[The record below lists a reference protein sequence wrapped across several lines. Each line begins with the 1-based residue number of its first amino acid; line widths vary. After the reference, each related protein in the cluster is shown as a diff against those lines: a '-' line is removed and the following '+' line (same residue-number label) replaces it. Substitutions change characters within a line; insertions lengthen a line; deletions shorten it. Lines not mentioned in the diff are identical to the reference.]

1 MTGQIYYCLCGF
13 RKDAEL
19 DIQTQH
25 SLNSSSD
32 SRGKGE
38 QVRYLH
44 VFLICGS
51 HNFNLAQTE
60 SKVQPTKLQNYSL
73 GRDSI

>member
-1 MTGQIYYCLCGF
+1 MGLQVRFMITSVVSEEMLK
-13 RKDAEL
+13 R
-19 DIQTQH
+19 
-25 SLNSSSD
+25 SLNSTSD
-32 SRGKGE
+32 STGEGE

-51 HNFNLAQTE
+51 YNFNLAQTE
-60 SKVQPTKLQNYSL
+60 SNVQPPKLQNYSL